1 MSVGENYRYRQ
12 SSSTALSLASI
23 ELLLCASIIIFFSI
37 LIRYLKY
44 IQQKKS
50 NDEISIDIQIKDKE
64 MKISTLSKVSDFVQV
79 SLLERSVIK
88 LKKELDLYKSKREK
102 QIETRDYAAIVGNYI
117 RPLVLLLL
125 IITFWSTPLISG
137 FPIYSIGPGSSLLLS
152 LSSLPVPMSS
162 DPRCLCRWP
171 LLSPCHPDRSQT
183 CCRRGDSKC
192 TCTLESQ
199 EIVENF

>member
-1 MSVGENYRYRQ
+1 MTFGENFRQ
-12 SSSTALSLASI
+12 SSTILSLATI

-50 NDEISIDIQIKDKE
+50 SDEISIDVQIKDKE

-102 QIETRDYAAIVGNYI
+102 QNETRDYAAIVGKYI

-125 IITFWSTPLISG
+125 IFTFWTTPLISG

-152 LSSLPVPMSS
+152 FPGLPVGTIGIVGWISLLLMATSS
-162 DPRCLCRWP
+162 
-171 LLSPCHPDRSQT
+171 
-183 CCRRGDSKC
+183 
-192 TCTLESQ
+192 
-199 EIVENF
+199 N